1 MTTNSDKCCW
11 RRPQVARSRGPRSNG
26 VASRILSQLNC
37 CLRSQS
43 DRSEAE
49 IEKPVLV
56 TPLQSPKAR
65 ASLPETHSSS
75 GLSEGSQQ
83 SFFDESFYR
92 ACVRSSGSL
101 TADSRGSP
109 DNPNAHQKHTHDQLL
124 QPSMLRGST
133 VSQPVQP
140 VGTTSHTPRNQSPK
154 ETSITAVDKTKVAK
168 MLDALVIQQP
178 LFMSS
183 KYIKLGDLNR
193 GASGFV
199 QLAQNKETR
208 ERVAIKFI
216 TRGEHS
222 KEVLCRELVHLS
234 ECGQHPNIV
243 QLKEVF
249 LTPHHL
255 GIAMEYVDGGDLAR
269 WVQVHRIPEQGLP
282 ESNARWLFQQIA
294 LAVDFC
300 HRLGIAI
307 RDIKLDNCLIESSH
321 GAPLVK
327 LCDFGYSKAENFGSG
342 CKTACGTPEYMA
354 PEVLTE
360 ATYKGN
366 AADVWSLAVML
377 YVMIEGAFPFRLR
390 RQKYQMQKMIGR
402 IVNADYKL
410 PIHASTA
417 CQELLASMLRPNP
430 AERITVTEL
439 LRHPWFLTDLP
450 PGTQQVNER
459 LEHDVRARVSEQTRN
474 EIRHVVDLCNDHA
487 PIMQCKIAQ
496 PKQHAAE
503 SKLSPGV
510 PAGIAK
516 QWAQQHELPRKQGY
530 TTTGEAAHNNG
541 HDIDRPADQS
551 MPQTAHSAAMLSL
564 LGNPMAPPAYQT
576 ETPMSF

>member
-1 MTTNSDKCCW
+1 
-11 RRPQVARSRGPRSNG
+11 VARSRGPRSNG

-193 GASGFV
+193 
-199 QLAQNKETR
+199 
-208 ERVAIKFI
+208 
-216 TRGEHS
+216 
-222 KEVLCRELVHLS
+222 
-234 ECGQHPNIV
+234 
-243 QLKEVF
+243 
-249 LTPHHL
+249 
-255 GIAMEYVDGGDLAR
+255 
-269 WVQVHRIPEQGLP
+269 
-282 ESNARWLFQQIA
+282 
-294 LAVDFC
+294 
-300 HRLGIAI
+300 
-307 RDIKLDNCLIESSH
+307 
-321 GAPLVK
+321 
-327 LCDFGYSKAENFGSG
+327 
-342 CKTACGTPEYMA
+342 
-354 PEVLTE
+354 
-360 ATYKGN
+360 
-366 AADVWSLAVML
+366 
-377 YVMIEGAFPFRLR
+377 
-390 RQKYQMQKMIGR
+390 
-402 IVNADYKL
+402 
-410 PIHASTA
+410 
-417 CQELLASMLRPNP
+417 
-430 AERITVTEL
+430 
-439 LRHPWFLTDLP
+439 
-450 PGTQQVNER
+450 
-459 LEHDVRARVSEQTRN
+459 
-474 EIRHVVDLCNDHA
+474 
-487 PIMQCKIAQ
+487 
-496 PKQHAAE
+496 
-503 SKLSPGV
+503 
-510 PAGIAK
+510 
-516 QWAQQHELPRKQGY
+516 
-530 TTTGEAAHNNG
+530 
-541 HDIDRPADQS
+541 
-551 MPQTAHSAAMLSL
+551 
-564 LGNPMAPPAYQT
+564 
-576 ETPMSF
+576 